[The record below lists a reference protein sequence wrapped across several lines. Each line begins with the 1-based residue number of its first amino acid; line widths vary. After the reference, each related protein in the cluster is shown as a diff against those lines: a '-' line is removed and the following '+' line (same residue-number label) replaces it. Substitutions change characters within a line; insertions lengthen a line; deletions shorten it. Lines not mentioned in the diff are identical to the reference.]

1 MKFSEELEY
10 ILFCSY
16 VYRKRSLQTKENIP
30 IYYLNYDKLKLQLYK
45 INSQS
50 ERYENRGYE
59 FLEDNIEIGKY
70 HRFYLFLIGS
80 L

>member
-10 ILFCSY
+10 KSFCFY
-16 VYRKRSLQTKENIP
+16 IHRKRSSQTKETIP

-50 ERYENRGYE
+50 ERYENRKYE
-59 FLEDNIEIGKY
+59 FAEDNIEIGKY
-70 HRFYLFLIGS
+70 IINKLYS
-80 L
+80 